1 MTERS
6 IVEAAARLR
15 RQHEPYLVATV
26 VSVQGSGY
34 RRPGA
39 RMLLTRFRWVAGTV
53 SGGCLEGD
61 ISNQAW
67 WRTRD
72 GRPVLVTYAGEQDQA
87 VDDDIRAAFGLGCDG
102 VVEVLL
108 ERTGAT
114 GRIDALEF
122 AARCLRAQQRGAVAT
137 VFRSS
142 APGVAIGT
150 RLALAAG
157 GTLEEETCH
166 LEPAIRDRVVAD
178 LRAAIESG
186 ASANRSYAGGIEV
199 FIEAV
204 LPPPRLF
211 LFGTGH
217 DAIPVA
223 QLGRSLGWDVVVC
236 TNEQRHATRDRFP
249 MADEVLVGP
258 ASDVAARIAGT
269 DRAVAV
275 VMNHD
280 LERDR
285 ESLAMLLHTRARYIG
300 VLGPR
305 DRTERLVG
313 AAASDPR
320 IHAPVGLAM
329 NAETPQELAL
339 AIVAEV
345 MSALAPTHAHV
356 ARDPAKVS
364 HECGGGSAATFA
376 AAAMR

>member
-6 IVEAAARLR
+6 IIEAAARLR
-15 RQHEPYLVATV
+15 RHAEPYLVATV
-26 VSVQGSGY
+26 VSVRGSAY

-72 GRPVLVTYAGEQDQA
+72 GSPALMTYDSA
-87 VDDDIRAAFGLGCDG
+87 VPHDEAIDDDIRSAFGLGCDG

-114 GRIDALEF
+114 GRIDALEVGS
-122 AARCLRAQQRGAVAT
+122 RCLRAQRRGAIAT
-137 VFRSS
+137 VYRADS
-142 APGVAIGT
+142 GVAIGT
-150 RLALAAG
+150 RLAMIAG
-157 GTLEEETCH
+157 GSVEEETEQ
-166 LEPAIRDRVVAD
+166 LEATIRERVVAD
-178 LRAAIESG
+178 MLGAIESG
-186 ASANRSYAGGIEV
+186 ASANCSYETPGGTLEV

-204 LPPPRLF
+204 LPPPRMF

-236 TNEQRHATRDRFP
+236 ANQDRQSIRDRFT
-249 MADEVLVGP
+249 MADEVFVGP
-258 ASDVAARIAGT
+258 VGQLAGKIAES
-269 DRAVAV
+269 DRAIAV

-285 ESLAMLLHTRARYIG
+285 ESLVMLLATKARYIG

-305 DRTERLVG
+305 ARTERLIG
-313 AAASDPR
+313 EAANDPR
-320 IHAPVGLAM
+320 VHAPVGLELG
-329 NAETPQELAL
+329 AETPQEIAL

-345 MSALAPTHAHV
+345 MSALAPARPAHASV
-356 ARDPAKVS
+356 V
-364 HECGGGSAATFA
+364 HERHGGSAATLVA
-376 AAAMR
+376 AAAR

>member
-15 RQHEPYLVATV
+15 RQGEPYLVATV
-26 VSVQGSGY
+26 VNVQGSAY

-39 RMLLTRFRWVAGTV
+39 RMILTRFRWVAGTV

-72 GRPVLVTYAGEQDQA
+72 GSPALVTYDSA
-87 VDDDIRAAFGLGCDG
+87 VPSDEAIDDDIRSAFGLGCDG
-102 VVEVLL
+102 IVEVLL

-114 GRIDALEF
+114 GRIDALEVGS
-122 AARCLRAQQRGAVAT
+122 RCLRTQRRGAVAT
-137 VFRSS
+137 VFR
-142 APGVAIGT
+142 AAAAGVEVGA
-150 RLALAAG
+150 RLALIG
-157 GTLEEETCH
+157 GTLEEEA
-166 LEPAIRDRVVAD
+166 EPLDEATRELVRAD
-178 LRAAIESG
+178 MQAAIDAGVSG
-186 ASANRSYAGGIEV
+186 NRSYSTPTGTLDV
-199 FIEAV
+199 FIEVV

-211 LFGTGH
+211 LFGAGH

-236 TNEQRHATRDRFP
+236 TSQQRHATRDRFA
-249 MADEVLVGP
+249 MADEVLVGAP
-258 ASDVAARIAGT
+258 ADVASRIADT

-285 ESLAMLLHTRARYIG
+285 ASLTMLLATSVRYIG

-305 DRTERLVG
+305 ARTERLIG
-313 AAASDPR
+313 EAASDPR
-320 IHAPVGLAM
+320 IHAPAGIQLG
-329 NAETPQELAL
+329 AESPQEVAL

-345 MSALAPTHAHV
+345 MATLAPPHQVPDVVDRNTKSAPVVIAAV
-356 ARDPAKVS
+356 A
-364 HECGGGSAATFA
+364 G
-376 AAAMR
+376 